1 MEEPGDQW
9 DQAVASAL
17 KLANTTATASRL
29 GMAKLPAT
37 IRGTAPPIALGE
49 TVRIPRSPARIDEA
63 LRAKIRGAINGELPW
78 PLFVHGP
85 AGTGKTCAALC
96 VLDFA
101 GGSYFTTAGLCSIVV
116 QAQQGRLEWT
126 HEGRG
131 GTIWPEKLLARISG
145 LPFVILD
152 EIGGR
157 DRVSD
162 HHYEAVKTLLDV
174 RQGKPL
180 MVLSN
185 LGLSEIEKVY
195 DDRIASRLAT
205 GTIVRVDAKDRR
217 LHKQGD

>member
-1 MEEPGDQW
+1 M
-9 DQAVASAL
+9 
-17 KLANTTATASRL
+17 
-29 GMAKLPAT
+29 
-37 IRGTAPPIALGE
+37 
-49 TVRIPRSPARIDEA
+49 
-63 LRAKIRGAINGELPW
+63 
-78 PLFVHGP
+78 
-85 AGTGKTCAALC
+85 
-96 VLDFA
+96 
-101 GGSYFTTAGLCSIVV
+101 
-116 QAQQGRLEWT
+116 
-126 HEGRG
+126 
-131 GTIWPEKLLARISG
+131 
-145 LPFVILD
+145 PFVILD